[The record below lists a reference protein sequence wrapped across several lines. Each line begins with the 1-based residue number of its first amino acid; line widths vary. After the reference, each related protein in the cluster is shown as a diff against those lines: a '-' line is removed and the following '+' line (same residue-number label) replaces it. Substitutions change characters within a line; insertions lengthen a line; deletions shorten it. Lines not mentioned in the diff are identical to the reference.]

1 MSTKPDAPERRH
13 AYHGTLQM
21 RWGDMDALGHLN
33 NAVYLTYLEQIRTDW
48 LHALPGGHETWTEQR
63 GPVVAHAAV
72 TYKRPIVYPATVV
85 IDVWSEAPRRSSLV
99 FHYEIRTAAAP
110 NVLCAAAETTLVW
123 VDYATG
129 RPVSLPDTFHAM
141 WDAAAPSAPR

>member
-1 MSTKPDAPERRH
+1 
-13 AYHGTLQM
+13 M

-48 LHALPGGHETWTEQR
+48 LHALPKGGEAWTPER
-63 GPVVAHAAV
+63 GPVVAHAAL

-85 IDVWSEAPRRSSLV
+85 VDVWSEAPRRSSLV
-99 FHYEIRTAAAP
+99 FYYELRTEDAP
-110 NVLCAAAETTLVW
+110 EVLCATAETTIVW

-129 RPVSLPDTFHAM
+129 RPVSLPDLFRQM
-141 WDAAAPSAPR
+141 WDDAQPGPA